1 MEPARRGWLCLP
13 EAQELPHEADQQRSI
28 TMKKPMKGKGHGT
41 SEKPQGKIK
50 GSGVNKKVDKAS
62 IPQIVAKTTYGKP
75 SQRQKM

>member
-1 MEPARRGWLCLP
+1 
-13 EAQELPHEADQQRSI
+13 
-28 TMKKPMKGKGHGT
+28 MKKPMKGKGHGT